1 MSDESTAPEGLEDGE
16 DELVE
21 IDWGVLQGAIDGMS
35 EQGLDLDD
43 RDAVLSHWAVV
54 LGSWLRKLHTDDGIA
69 EDDLAEIAAEAAAF
83 AVDVAVSDEEL
94 PPFVESDGQEEN

>member
-1 MSDESTAPEGLEDGE
+1 MSDENTAPEALEDGDE
-16 DELVE
+16 ELVE

-54 LGSWLRKLHTDDGIA
+54 LGTWLRKLHVGDGIA

-83 AVDVAVSDEEL
+83 AVDVAISDEEL
-94 PPFVESDGQEEN
+94 PPFADSDDQVEN

>member
-1 MSDESTAPEGLEDGE
+1 MSDEPIETEGPDDDG

-21 IDWGVLQGAIDGMS
+21 IDWGVLQGAVNGMA

-54 LGSWLRKLHTDDGIA
+54 LGTWLRKLHKVDGIA

-83 AVDVAVSDEEL
+83 AVDVAISGEEL
-94 PPFVESDGQEEN
+94 PDFAESDELDEN